1 MNLPSDR
8 PRGARFTQI
17 CASQND
23 LFALD
28 EDGHI
33 HQYNFTA
40 KSWEKL
46 VGSRTPQSPDRSDRG
61 TRGAGGTRRLAES
74 GDDKV

>member
-1 MNLPSDR
+1 MNVPSDR
-8 PRGARFTQI
+8 PKGAKFIQV

-28 EDGHI
+28 EDGEV

-40 KSWEKL
+40 KTWERL
-46 VGSRTPQSPDRSDRG
+46 VGSRTQQSPERSDRG
-61 TRGAGGTRRLAES
+61 TRGGGARAGG
-74 GDDKV
+74 G

>member
-1 MNLPSDR
+1 MNVSSNR
-8 PRGARFTQI
+8 PRGAKFIQV

-28 EDGHI
+28 DEGDV

-40 KSWEKL
+40 KTWERL
-46 VGSRTPQSPDRSDRG
+46 VGSRTQQSPERSDRG
-61 TRGAGGTRRLAES
+61 TRGGGARAGGA
-74 GDDKV
+74 

>member
-1 MNLPSDR
+1 MTRAMNHPSDR
-8 PRGARFTQI
+8 PRGARFVQV

-28 EDGHI
+28 EDGDV

-40 KSWEKL
+40 KTWERL
-46 VGSRTPQSPDRSDRG
+46 VGSRTPQSPERGERG
-61 TRGAGGTRRLAES
+61 TRGGARAGG
-74 GDDKV
+74 G

>member
-1 MNLPSDR
+1 MNVPYDR

-28 EDGHI
+28 EEGHV
-33 HQYNFTA
+33 HQYTFTT
-40 KSWEKL
+40 KTWEKP
-46 VGSRTPQSPDRSDRG
+46 VASRTPQSPDRTARGPRGRDADRLPR
-61 TRGAGGTRRLAES
+61 RGEG
-74 GDDKV
+74 